1 MERESGFS
9 SGRSFAIASPV
20 FATPIKEVKTEKA
33 KLETSVDNKPCYAAP
48 AVRVKA
54 DIKPS
59 VSVKKTPVGRFPRCR
74 GR

>member
-1 MERESGFS
+1 M
-9 SGRSFAIASPV
+9 

-33 KLETSVDNKPCYAAP
+33 KLETSVENKPCYAAP

-59 VSVKKTPVGRFPRCR
+59 VSVKKTPVRRFPRCR

>member
-9 SGRSFAIASPV
+9 SGRSFASPV
-20 FATPIKEVKTEKA
+20 LATPVKEVKTEKA
-33 KLETSVDNKPCYAAP
+33 KLETSVENKPCYAAP

-59 VSVKKTPVGRFPRCR
+59 VSAEEIPVMRFPRCR
-74 GR
+74 GG